1 MHGRWDP
8 VNDAIEAA
16 LSRITLADM
25 DSAIPRA
32 FRAPSAFA
40 PLSDAPADRPA
51 A

>member
-8 VNDAIEAA
+8 VNEAIESA
-16 LSRITLADM
+16 LNAISLADM

-32 FRAPSAFA
+32 FR
-40 PLSDAPADRPA
+40 LPAQASRADETAGHPA